1 MATIDFIKNL
11 AVGDNIK
18 AQDEINSVLS
28 QMALDAVSSL
38 KQEVAQNYF
47 SGVQEESEQ
56 LEEKAG
62 CTAKSAAAGKDIG
75 KKGKNFTKIAKKAAE
90 EYGSEES
97 GKKVAGA
104 ILKKLRKEDVESL
117 EEGTDNDSSP
127 LNQYKRKNVKGL
139 YNYTHYEHPNGSYVQ
154 IRHGDE
160 FHGTYTHNNGQSKD
174 FNNLNDLKK
183 YVKSVHTKPS
193 ED

>member
-56 LEEKAG
+56 LEEKSG
-62 CTAKSAAAGKDIG
+62 YSAKSAAAGKDIG
-75 KKGKNFTKIAKKAAE
+75 KKGKNFAKIAKKAAE

-104 ILKKLRKEDVESL
+104 ILKKLRKEDVETL
-117 EEGTDNDSSP
+117 DEA
-127 LNQYKRKNVKGL
+127 KRIIHK
-139 YNYTHYEHPNGSYVQ
+139 YEPENA
-154 IRHGDE
+154 
-160 FHGTYTHNNGQSKD
+160 
-174 FNNLNDLKK
+174 
-183 YVKSVHTKPS
+183 VHTAKVYRDP
-193 ED
+193 ENDEYQVHFYKHGKHMGEGPVHYTDDKDDAVGTAKLQVDKLNK